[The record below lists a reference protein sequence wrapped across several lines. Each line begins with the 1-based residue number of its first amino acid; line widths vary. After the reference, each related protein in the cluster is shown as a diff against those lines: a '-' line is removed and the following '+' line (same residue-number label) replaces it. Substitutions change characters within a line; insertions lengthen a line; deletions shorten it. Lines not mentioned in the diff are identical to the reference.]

1 MKQLRFSE
9 GKESWKVRQE
19 GVESLIRLIEKK
31 RYIVNNRSVN
41 ETISVLKDRLSET
54 NLNLRAKVLLC
65 IKSVLESIGDEKI
78 HYSSLLLPEL
88 MQLINETKQNVLDA
102 L

>member
-1 MKQLRFSE
+1 M
-9 GKESWKVRQE
+9 
-19 GVESLIRLIEKK
+19 
-31 RYIVNNRSVN
+31 
-41 ETISVLKDRLSET
+41 KDRLSET

-88 MQLINETKQNVLDA
+88 MQLTNETKQNVLDA